1 MDCVVR
7 PDYRGRSVGSQLIEA
22 RFDVVRAL
30 NLRGMVAGSLIA
42 DYHRVAAS
50 VSVEQYVQDV
60 IAGRRFDNNLSKQLH
75 KGFKAR
81 GIIPNYTVA
90 ATSCGYAVEIVWDN
104 PHYYP
109 AWRVPL
115 RVAPHRPAAASYAS
129 SYPNSH

>member
-1 MDCVVR
+1 MR

-22 RFDVVRAL
+22 RFDLVRAL

-42 DYHRVAAS
+42 DYHTAAAS

-60 IAGRRFDNNLSKQLH
+60 VAGRRFDNNLTKQLH

-81 GIIPNYTVA
+81 GIIPNYTLA
-90 ATSCGYAVEIVWDN
+90 ASSCGYAVEIVWDN
-104 PHYYP
+104 PQHRP

-115 RVAPHRPAAASYAS
+115 RAIPRRPAAHSQS
-129 SYPNSH
+129 SYTSR